1 MISTKK
7 YTCLACQVSAS
18 NKINVISLR
27 AVNGSP
33 EAKIASGESSY
44 QFEINT
50 ATEQYFDITPYLNTN
65 DEGVATVTVTNVG
78 DGLLSVNNLKV
89 VEGGIMPL
97 SDEDLPVIAMSLATE
112 PIIIVPNEYD
122 YDAPV
127 VEEDVQEPET
137 EAPMNLISI
146 IKMIPKSI
154 KMFFEFIKTI
164 ILKLF

>member
-27 AVNGSP
+27 AVNGST
-33 EAKIASGESSY
+33 EAKIASGKSY

-89 VEGGIMPL
+89 VGGGIMPL
-97 SDEDLPVIAMSLATE
+97 SD
-112 PIIIVPNEYD
+112 NEYD

-137 EAPMNLISI
+137 EAPMNLTSI
-146 IKMIPKSI
+146 IKMIPKLI